1 MTPTSMLGSRLGAD
15 SATRTGVRTAPG
27 PSTATLTAIVL
38 AGGYRST
45 ERAFAGLLP
54 RPLMPVALVPLVGH
68 VLRWLQASGITRL
81 HVCTNGYARAIDA
94 RLAGAIA
101 EPARLSYVEDPTPR
115 GPAGCARDAALQTD
129 GEIFV
134 VVDGSVIP
142 SVDLQAV
149 LAHHF
154 EAQAAMT
161 AVVHEEAAGRAG
173 SGPRIAPAGIY
184 MFSRPALEAVSSA
197 GFQDIK
203 EHLIPTLRRR
213 HNRVSAFLA
222 PDISPRVIDA
232 ETYLAVNHWAIERIP
247 SRPDRFAATDS
258 VVVGQV
264 AAHPSASVHPRAQ
277 IIGPAVLG
285 PGVAVGPYATLVGPV
300 SLGANTV
307 VGARSVVS
315 RSVIWDNC
323 TIGENAFVDH
333 ALVASDVKLER
344 GTIVEREV
352 KQVTP
357 RWRGPNWRGLLKP
370 RAVGAPQRPVV
381 DPALP

>member
-1 MTPTSMLGSRLGAD
+1 MLGGLRGAD
-15 SATRTGVRTAPG
+15 SATRAGVRTALG

-68 VLRWLQASGITRL
+68 VLRWLQAADITRF

-94 RLAGAIA
+94 RLAGALA

-134 VVDGSVIP
+134 VVDGSMIP
-142 SVDLQAV
+142 AVDLDAV
-149 LAHHF
+149 LAHHLD
-154 EAQAAMT
+154 ADAAMT
-161 AVVHEEAAGRAG
+161 AVVHEETGGRAG

-184 MFSRPALEAVSSA
+184 MFGRRALEAVSSA

-203 EHLIPTLRRR
+203 EHLIPALRRR
-213 HNRVSAFLA
+213 HERVSAFVA
-222 PDISPRVIDA
+222 TDISPRVIDA
-232 ETYLAVNHWAIERIP
+232 ETYLAVNHWAIEQIP
-247 SRPDRFAATDS
+247 TRPARFAAADS

-307 VGARSVVS
+307 VGPRSVVS
-315 RSVIWDNC
+315 RSVVWDNC

-333 ALVASDVKLER
+333 ALVASDVKVER

-357 RWRGPNWRGLLKP
+357 RWRGPNWRDLIKP
-370 RAVGAPQRPVV
+370 RAVAAPQRPVV